1 MYRHAI
7 HESGHAT
14 VATMIG
20 LPVERLT
27 LDCCDLY
34 PSKSPRR
41 SCMVSFAG
49 PLSEQRYAGLS
60 DGDCAKLW
68 EGDWHGDFENILS
81 HDFAPGERGQLRQRS
96 AFFVDRYWD
105 RIERLAAALAE
116 RGALSGAEV
125 EAVVR
130 GDRR

>member
-14 VATMIG
+14 IATMIG

-34 PSKSPRR
+34 PSRSPRR
-41 SCMVSFAG
+41 SFVVSFAG
-49 PLSEQRYAGLS
+49 PLAEIRYGL
-60 DGDCAKLW
+60 DAREAELW
-68 EGDWHGDFENILS
+68 QGDWHGDFENILS
-81 HDFAPGERGQLRQRS
+81 HDFAPGERGRLRQR
-96 AFFVDRYWD
+96 AEFFLDRYWD

-125 EAVVR
+125 SAFLLR
-130 GDRR
+130 A